1 MTLCNTHKYS
11 VYHFSRRRKLTN
23 EFSTCSDIKNNNF
36 RCLILDSRSNERVS
50 CGPFRSYH
58 SLKRW
63 ILFKVKSSNA
73 LSNKL
78 GWSYGH
84 INRSMNTKDTIT
96 YALIVKTPGNIFQ
109 LEGIIIAQSLV
120 DEAELLFVF
129 VRKVS
134 RRTGLG
140 AFLLENALRHLA
152 RTGTIDVFLEVAR
165 SNRAATH
172 LYEKNFFRC
181 VGTRTNYYKQGK
193 VRAEDAIVYRRTL
206 SSAAIL
212 TKKSR

>member
-11 VYHFSRRRKLTN
+11 VYHFSSRKKLTN

-36 RCLILDSRSNERVS
+36 RCLILDSRSNEKVS

-84 INRSMNTKDTIT
+84 IKRSMDTRNNIT
-96 YALIVKTPGNIFQ
+96 YALTVKTPGNIFQ

-206 SSAAIL
+206 SSSAIL
-212 TKKSR
+212 TKKST

>member
-11 VYHFSRRRKLTN
+11 VYHFSRRKKLTN

-36 RCLILDSRSNERVS
+36 RCLILDSRSNEKVS

-84 INRSMNTKDTIT
+84 IKRSMDTKDNIT
-96 YALIVKTPGNIFQ
+96 YALTVKTPGNIFQ

-140 AFLLENALRHLA
+140 EFLLNNALRHLA
-152 RTGTIDVFLEVAR
+152 STGTIDVFLEVAR
-165 SNRAATH
+165 SNRAAAL
-172 LYEKNFFRC
+172 LYEKNFFRP
-181 VGTRTNYYKQGK
+181 VGTRTKYYKQGK
-193 VRAEDAIVYRRTL
+193 ARAEDAIVYRRTL
-206 SSAAIL
+206 RS
-212 TKKSR
+212 

>member
-11 VYHFSRRRKLTN
+11 VYHFSRRKKLTN
-23 EFSTCSDIKNNNF
+23 EFSTCFGPNNNNI
-36 RCLILDSRSNERVS
+36 RCLVLDSRSNEKVS

-84 INRSMNTKDTIT
+84 IKRSMDTRNNIT
-96 YALIVKTPGNIFQ
+96 YALTVKTPGNIFQ

-140 AFLLENALRHLA
+140 AFLLNNALRHLA
-152 RTGTIDVFLEVAR
+152 STGTIDVFLEVGK
-165 SNRAATH
+165 SNRAAAL
-172 LYEKNFFRC
+172 LYEKNFFRP
-181 VGTRTNYYKQGK
+181 VGTRTKYYKHRKAG
-193 VRAEDAIVYRRTL
+193 AEDAIVYRRTL
-206 SSAAIL
+206 SS
-212 TKKSR
+212 

>member
-11 VYHFSRRRKLTN
+11 VYHFSRRKKLTK
-23 EFSTCSDIKNNNF
+23 EFSTCFGINNNNI
-36 RCLILDSRSNERVS
+36 RCLILDSRSNEKVS

-78 GWSYGH
+78 GWSYGQ
-84 INRSMNTKDTIT
+84 IKRSMDTRNNIT
-96 YALIVKTPGNIFQ
+96 YALTVKTPGNIFE
-109 LEGIIIAQSLV
+109 LAGIIIAQSLV
-120 DEAELLFVF
+120 DEAELLFIF

-140 AFLLENALRHLA
+140 AFLLNNALRHLA
-152 RTGTIDVFLEVAR
+152 STGTIDVFLEVAR
-165 SNRAATH
+165 SNRAAAL
-172 LYEKNFFRC
+172 LYEKNLFKP
-181 VGTRTNYYKQGK
+181 VGTRTKYYKQGNAG
-193 VRAEDAIVYRRTL
+193 AEDAIVYRRTL
-206 SSAAIL
+206 SS
-212 TKKSR
+212 

>member
-11 VYHFSRRRKLTN
+11 VHHFSRRKKLTN
-23 EFSTCSDIKNNNF
+23 EFSTCSGINNNNI
-36 RCLILDSRSNERVS
+36 RCLILDNRSNEKVS

-63 ILFKVKSSNA
+63 ILFKVKSNNA

-84 INRSMNTKDTIT
+84 IKRSMDTRNNIT
-96 YALIVKTPGNIFQ
+96 YALTVKTPGNIFQ

-140 AFLLENALRHLA
+140 AFLLNNALRHLA
-152 RTGTIDVFLEVAR
+152 STGTIDVFLEVAR
-165 SNRAATH
+165 SNRAAAL
-172 LYEKNFFRC
+172 LYEKNFFRP
-181 VGTRTNYYKQGK
+181 VGTRTKYYKQGK
-193 VRAEDAIVYRRTL
+193 ARAEDAIVYRRTL
-206 SSAAIL
+206 SS
-212 TKKSR
+212 

>member
-1 MTLCNTHKYS
+1 MTWCNTHKYS
-11 VYHFSRRRKLTN
+11 VYHFSRRKKLTN
-23 EFSTCSDIKNNNF
+23 EISTCFGINNNNI
-36 RCLILDSRSNERVS
+36 RCLILDSRSNEKVS

-73 LSNKL
+73 LPNKL

-84 INRSMNTKDTIT
+84 IKRSMDTRSNIT
-96 YALIVKTPGNIFQ
+96 YALTVKTPGNIFQ

-140 AFLLENALRHLA
+140 AFLLNNALRHLA
-152 RTGTIDVFLEVAR
+152 STGTIDVFLEVAR
-165 SNRAATH
+165 SNRAAAL
-172 LYEKNFFRC
+172 LYEKNFFIP
-181 VGTRTNYYKQGK
+181 VGTRTKYYKQGK
-193 VRAEDAIVYRRTL
+193 ARAEDAIVYRRTL
-206 SSAAIL
+206 SS
-212 TKKSR
+212 

>member
-1 MTLCNTHKYS
+1 MTLCSIHKYS
-11 VYHFSRRRKLTN
+11 VYHFSRRKKLTK
-23 EFSTCSDIKNNNF
+23 EFSTCSGIKNNNI
-36 RCLILDSRSNERVS
+36 RCLILDSRSNEKVS

-84 INRSMNTKDTIT
+84 IKRSMDTRNNIT
-96 YALIVKTPGNIFQ
+96 YALTVKTPGNIFQ

-140 AFLLENALRHLA
+140 AFLLEKALRHLA
-152 RTGTIDVFLEVAR
+152 RTATIDVFLEVAR
-165 SNRAATH
+165 SNRAAKH

-193 VRAEDAIVYRRTL
+193 AGAEDAIVYRRTL
-206 SSAAIL
+206 SS
-212 TKKSR
+212 

>member
-1 MTLCNTHKYS
+1 MTLCKTHKYS
-11 VYHFSRRRKLTN
+11 VYHFSRRKKLTK
-23 EFSTCSDIKNNNF
+23 EFSTCFGINNNNI
-36 RCLILDSRSNERVS
+36 RCLILDSRSNEKVS

-84 INRSMNTKDTIT
+84 IKRSMDTRNNIT
-96 YALIVKTPGNIFQ
+96 YALTVKTPGNIFQ

-140 AFLLENALRHLA
+140 AFLLNNALRHLA
-152 RTGTIDVFLEVAR
+152 STGTIDVFLEVAR
-165 SNRAATH
+165 SNRAAAL
-172 LYEKNFFRC
+172 LYEKNFFRP
-181 VGTRTNYYKQGK
+181 VGTRTKYYKQGK
-193 VRAEDAIVYRRTL
+193 ARAEDAIVYRRTL
-206 SSAAIL
+206 SS
-212 TKKSR
+212 

>member
-1 MTLCNTHKYS
+1 
-11 VYHFSRRRKLTN
+11 
-23 EFSTCSDIKNNNF
+23 
-36 RCLILDSRSNERVS
+36 
-50 CGPFRSYH
+50 
-58 SLKRW
+58 
-63 ILFKVKSSNA
+63 
-73 LSNKL
+73 
-78 GWSYGH
+78 
-84 INRSMNTKDTIT
+84 MNTKDTIT

-129 VRKVS
+129 VRKIS

-206 SSAAIL
+206 SSSAIL
-212 TKKSR
+212 TKKSTWL

>member
-1 MTLCNTHKYS
+1 MTLPNTDKYK
-11 VYHFSRRRKLTN
+11 VYHFNGGKKLSDK
-23 EFSTCSDIKNNNF
+23 FSNCSGIKNNNF
-36 RCLILDSRSNERVS
+36 RCLILDSRSNEKVS

-84 INRSMNTKDTIT
+84 IKRSMDTKDNIT
-96 YALIVKTPGNIFQ
+96 YALTVKTRGNIFQ
-109 LEGIIIAQSLV
+109 LEGIIIAQSLL

-129 VRKVS
+129 VRKAS

-140 AFLLENALRHLA
+140 AFLLNNALGHLA
-152 RTGTIDVFLEVAR
+152 STGTINVFLEVAK
-165 SNRAATH
+165 SNRVAAL
-172 LYEKNFFRC
+172 LYEKNFFRP
-181 VGTRTNYYKQGK
+181 VGTRTNYYKRGK
-193 VRAEDAIVYRRTL
+193 AGTEDAIIYRRTL
-206 SSAAIL
+206 SS
-212 TKKSR
+212 

>member
-36 RCLILDSRSNERVS
+36 RCLILDSRSNEKVS

-84 INRSMNTKDTIT
+84 IKRSMDNRDNIT
-96 YALIVKTPGNIFQ
+96 YALAVKTPGNIFQ

-140 AFLLENALRHLA
+140 AFLLNNALGHLA
-152 RTGTIDVFLEVAR
+152 STGTIDVFLEVAR
-165 SNRAATH
+165 SNRAAAL
-172 LYEKNFFRC
+172 LYEKNFFRP
-181 VGTRTNYYKQGK
+181 VGTRTKYYKQGK
-193 VRAEDAIVYRRTL
+193 ARPEDAIVYRRTL
-206 SSAAIL
+206 RS
-212 TKKSR
+212 

>member
-1 MTLCNTHKYS
+1 MTWCNTHKYS
-11 VYHFSRRRKLTN
+11 VYHFSGRKKLSN
-23 EFSTCSDIKNNNF
+23 EFSTCFGINNNNI
-36 RCLILDSRSNERVS
+36 RCLILDSRSNEKVS

-84 INRSMNTKDTIT
+84 IKRSMDTKDNIT
-96 YALIVKTPGNIFQ
+96 YALTVKTPGNIFQ
-109 LEGIIIAQSLV
+109 LEGIIIAQSLL

-129 VRKVS
+129 VRKAS

-140 AFLLENALRHLA
+140 AFLLNNALRHLA
-152 RTGTIDVFLEVAR
+152 STGTIDVFLEVAR
-165 SNRAATH
+165 SNRAAAL
-172 LYEKNFFRC
+172 LYEKNFFRP
-181 VGTRTNYYKQGK
+181 VGTRTKYYKQGK
-193 VRAEDAIVYRRTL
+193 ARAEDAIVYRRTL
-206 SSAAIL
+206 SS
-212 TKKSR
+212 

>member
-11 VYHFSRRRKLTN
+11 VYHFSRRKKLTN
-23 EFSTCSDIKNNNF
+23 EFSTCSGINNNNI
-36 RCLILDSRSNERVS
+36 RCLILDSRSNEKVS

-84 INRSMNTKDTIT
+84 IKRSMDTRNNIT
-96 YALIVKTPGNIFQ
+96 YALTVKTPGNIFQ

-140 AFLLENALRHLA
+140 AFLLNNALRHLSS
-152 RTGTIDVFLEVAR
+152 TGTIDVFLEVAR
-165 SNRAATH
+165 SNRAAAL
-172 LYEKNFFRC
+172 LYEKNFFKP
-181 VGTRTNYYKQGK
+181 VGTRPKYYKQGK
-193 VRAEDAIVYRRTL
+193 AGAEDAIVYRRTL
-206 SSAAIL
+206 SS
-212 TKKSR
+212 

>member
-1 MTLCNTHKYS
+1 MTLSNTHKYS
-11 VYHFSRRRKLTN
+11 VYHFSRRKKLTN

-36 RCLILDSRSNERVS
+36 RCLILDSRSNEKVS

-84 INRSMNTKDTIT
+84 IKRSMDTKDNIT
-96 YALIVKTPGNIFQ
+96 YALTVKTPGNIFQ
-109 LEGIIIAQSLV
+109 LEGIIIAQSLL

-129 VRKVS
+129 VRKAS

-140 AFLLENALRHLA
+140 AFLLNNALRHLA
-152 RTGTIDVFLEVAR
+152 STGTIDVFLEVAR
-165 SNRAATH
+165 SNRVAAL
-172 LYEKNFFRC
+172 LYEKNFFRP
-181 VGTRTNYYKQGK
+181 VGSRTKYYKQGK
-193 VRAEDAIVYRRTL
+193 ARAEDAIVYRRTL
-206 SSAAIL
+206 SS
-212 TKKSR
+212 

>member
-11 VYHFSRRRKLTN
+11 VYHFSRRKKLTN

-36 RCLILDSRSNERVS
+36 RCLILDSRSNEKVS

-84 INRSMNTKDTIT
+84 IKRSMDTKDNIT
-96 YALIVKTPGNIFQ
+96 YALTVKTPGNIFQ
-109 LEGIIIAQSLV
+109 LEGIIIAQSLL

-129 VRKVS
+129 VRKAS

-140 AFLLENALRHLA
+140 AFLLNNALRHLA
-152 RTGTIDVFLEVAR
+152 STGTIDVFLEVAR
-165 SNRAATH
+165 SNRAAAL
-172 LYEKNFFRC
+172 LYEKNFFSP
-181 VGTRTNYYKQGK
+181 VGTRTKYYKQGK
-193 VRAEDAIVYRRTL
+193 ARAEDAIVYRRTL
-206 SSAAIL
+206 SS
-212 TKKSR
+212 

>member
-1 MTLCNTHKYS
+1 MTWCNTHKYS
-11 VYHFSRRRKLTN
+11 VYHFSRRKKLNN
-23 EFSTCSDIKNNNF
+23 EISTCFGINNNNI
-36 RCLILDSRSNERVS
+36 RCLILDSRSNEKVS

-63 ILFKVKSSNA
+63 ILFKVKSNNA

-84 INRSMNTKDTIT
+84 IKRSMDTRNNIT
-96 YALIVKTPGNIFQ
+96 YALTVKTPGNIFQ

-120 DEAELLFVF
+120 DEAELLFIF

-140 AFLLENALRHLA
+140 AFLLNNALRHLA
-152 RTGTIDVFLEVAR
+152 STGTIDVFLEVAR
-165 SNRAATH
+165 SNRAAAL
-172 LYEKNFFRC
+172 LYEKNFFRP
-181 VGTRTNYYKQGK
+181 VGTRTKYYKQGK
-193 VRAEDAIVYRRTL
+193 AGAEDAIVYRRTL
-206 SSAAIL
+206 SS
-212 TKKSR
+212 

>member
-1 MTLCNTHKYS
+1 MTFCNTHKYS
-11 VYHFSRRRKLTN
+11 VYHFSRRKKLTK
-23 EFSTCSDIKNNNF
+23 EFSTCFGINNNNI
-36 RCLILDSRSNERVS
+36 RCLILDSRSNEKVS

-63 ILFKVKSSNA
+63 ILFKVKSNNA

-84 INRSMNTKDTIT
+84 IKRSMDTRNNIT
-96 YALIVKTPGNIFQ
+96 YALTVKTPGNIFQ

-120 DEAELLFVF
+120 DEAELLFIF

-140 AFLLENALRHLA
+140 AFLLNNALKHLA
-152 RTGTIDVFLEVAR
+152 STGTIDVFLEVAR
-165 SNRAATH
+165 SNRAAAL
-172 LYEKNFFRC
+172 LYEKNFFIP
-181 VGTRTNYYKQGK
+181 VGTRTKYYKQGK
-193 VRAEDAIVYRRTL
+193 ARAEDAIVYRRTL
-206 SSAAIL
+206 SS
-212 TKKSR
+212 

>member
-1 MTLCNTHKYS
+1 MTWCNTHKYS
-11 VYHFSRRRKLTN
+11 VYHFSRRKKLTN
-23 EFSTCSDIKNNNF
+23 EISTCFGINNNNI
-36 RCLILDSRSNERVS
+36 RCLILDSRSNEKVS

-63 ILFKVKSSNA
+63 ILFKVKSNNA

-78 GWSYGH
+78 GWSYRH
-84 INRSMNTKDTIT
+84 IKRSMDTRNNIT
-96 YALIVKTPGNIFQ
+96 YALTVKTPGNIFQ

-140 AFLLENALRHLA
+140 AFLLNNALRHLA
-152 RTGTIDVFLEVAR
+152 STGTIDVFLEVAR
-165 SNRAATH
+165 SNRAAAL
-172 LYEKNFFRC
+172 LYEKNFFRP
-181 VGTRTNYYKQGK
+181 VGTRTKYYKQGK
-193 VRAEDAIVYRRTL
+193 AGAEDAIVYRKTL
-206 SSAAIL
+206 SS
-212 TKKSR
+212 

>member
-1 MTLCNTHKYS
+1 MTLCNTSKHS
-11 VYHFSRRRKLTN
+11 VYHCSRRKKLTN
-23 EFSTCSDIKNNNF
+23 EFSTCSDIKNNNI
-36 RCLILDSRSNERVS
+36 RCLILDSRSNEKVS

-84 INRSMNTKDTIT
+84 IKRSMDTKDNIT
-96 YALIVKTPGNIFQ
+96 YALTVKTPGNIFQ
-109 LEGIIIAQSLV
+109 LEGIIIAQSLL

-129 VRKVS
+129 VRKAS

-140 AFLLENALRHLA
+140 AFLLNNALRHLA
-152 RTGTIDVFLEVAR
+152 STGTIDVFLEVAR
-165 SNRAATH
+165 SNRAAAL
-172 LYEKNFFRC
+172 LYEKNFFRP
-181 VGTRTNYYKQGK
+181 VGTRTKYYMQGK
-193 VRAEDAIVYRRTL
+193 ARADDAIVYRRTL
-206 SSAAIL
+206 RS
-212 TKKSR
+212 

>member
-1 MTLCNTHKYS
+1 MTLRNTHKYS
-11 VYHFSRRRKLTN
+11 VYHFNRRKKLTE
-23 EFSTCSDIKNNNF
+23 EFSTCSGIKDNNI
-36 RCLILDSRSNERVS
+36 RCLILDSRSNEKTW

-63 ILFKVKSSNA
+63 ILIKVKSSNA

-84 INRSMNTKDTIT
+84 IKRSMDTRDNIT
-96 YALIVKTPGNIFQ
+96 YALTVKTTGNFFQ

-140 AFLLENALRHLA
+140 GVLLNNALRHLA
-152 RTGTIDVFLEVAR
+152 STGTIDVFLEVER
-165 SNRAATH
+165 SNRTAAL
-172 LYEKNFFRC
+172 LYEKNFFRP
-181 VGTRTNYYKQGK
+181 VGIRTNYYKRG
-193 VRAEDAIVYRRTL
+193 RAGSEDAIVYRRTF
-206 SSAAIL
+206 SS
-212 TKKSR
+212 

>member
-11 VYHFSRRRKLTN
+11 VYHFSRRKKLTN
-23 EFSTCSDIKNNNF
+23 EFSTRSDIKNNNF
-36 RCLILDSRSNERVS
+36 RCLILDSRSNEKVS

-84 INRSMNTKDTIT
+84 IKRSMDTKDNIT
-96 YALIVKTPGNIFQ
+96 YALTVKTPGNIFQ
-109 LEGIIIAQSLV
+109 LEGIIIAQSLL

-129 VRKVS
+129 VRKAS

-140 AFLLENALRHLA
+140 AFLLNNALRHLA
-152 RTGTIDVFLEVAR
+152 STGTIDVFLEVAR
-165 SNRAATH
+165 SNRAAAL
-172 LYEKNFFRC
+172 LYEKNFFRP
-181 VGTRTNYYKQGK
+181 VGTRTKYYKQGK
-193 VRAEDAIVYRRTL
+193 ARAEDAIVYRRTL
-206 SSAAIL
+206 RS
-212 TKKSR
+212 

>member
-11 VYHFSRRRKLTN
+11 VYHFSRRKKLPN
-23 EFSTCSDIKNNNF
+23 EFSTYFNENNNI
-36 RCLILDSRSNERVS
+36 RCLILDSRSNEKVS

-84 INRSMNTKDTIT
+84 IKRSMDTRNNIT
-96 YALIVKTPGNIFQ
+96 YALTVKTPGNIFQ

-140 AFLLENALRHLA
+140 AFLLNNALRHLA
-152 RTGTIDVFLEVAR
+152 STGTIDVFLEVAR
-165 SNRAATH
+165 SNRAAAL
-172 LYEKNFFRC
+172 LYEKNFFRP
-181 VGTRTNYYKQGK
+181 VGTRTKYYKQGK
-193 VRAEDAIVYRRTL
+193 AGAEDAIVYRRTL
-206 SSAAIL
+206 SS
-212 TKKSR
+212 

>member
-11 VYHFSRRRKLTN
+11 VYHFSRRKKLTN
-23 EFSTCSDIKNNNF
+23 EFSTCSDIKNNNI
-36 RCLILDSRSNERVS
+36 RCLILDSRSNEKVS

-84 INRSMNTKDTIT
+84 IKRSMDTKDNIT
-96 YALIVKTPGNIFQ
+96 YALTVKTPGNIFQ
-109 LEGIIIAQSLV
+109 LEGIIIAQSLL

-129 VRKVS
+129 VRKAS

-140 AFLLENALRHLA
+140 AFLLNNALRHLA
-152 RTGTIDVFLEVAR
+152 STGTIDVFLEVAR
-165 SNRAATH
+165 SNRAAAL
-172 LYEKNFFRC
+172 LYEKNFFRP
-181 VGTRTNYYKQGK
+181 VGTRTKYYKQGK
-193 VRAEDAIVYRRTL
+193 ARAEDAIVYRRTL
-206 SSAAIL
+206 SS
-212 TKKSR
+212 

>member
-11 VYHFSRRRKLTN
+11 VYHFSRRKKLTN
-23 EFSTCSDIKNNNF
+23 EFSTCSGIKNNNI
-36 RCLILDSRSNERVS
+36 RCLILDSRSNKKVS

-84 INRSMNTKDTIT
+84 IKRSMDTKDNIT
-96 YALIVKTPGNIFQ
+96 YALTVKTPGNIFQ
-109 LEGIIIAQSLV
+109 LEGIIIAQSLM

-129 VRKVS
+129 VRKAS

-140 AFLLENALRHLA
+140 AFLLNNALRHLA
-152 RTGTIDVFLEVAR
+152 STGTIDVFLEVAR
-165 SNRAATH
+165 SNRVAAL
-172 LYEKNFFRC
+172 LYEKNFFRP
-181 VGTRTNYYKQGK
+181 VGTRTKYYKQGK
-193 VRAEDAIVYRRTL
+193 ARAEDAIVYRRTL
-206 SSAAIL
+206 SS
-212 TKKSR
+212 

>member
-1 MTLCNTHKYS
+1 MILCNTHKYS
-11 VYHFSRRRKLTN
+11 VYHFSRRKKLTN

-36 RCLILDSRSNERVS
+36 RCLILDSRSNEKVS

-84 INRSMNTKDTIT
+84 IKRSMDTKDNIT
-96 YALIVKTPGNIFQ
+96 YALTVKTPGNIFQ
-109 LEGIIIAQSLV
+109 LEGIIIARSLL

-129 VRKVS
+129 VRKAS

-140 AFLLENALRHLA
+140 AFLLNNALRHLA
-152 RTGTIDVFLEVAR
+152 STGTIEVFLEVAR
-165 SNRAATH
+165 SNRAAAL
-172 LYEKNFFRC
+172 LYEKNFFRP
-181 VGTRTNYYKQGK
+181 VGTRTKYYKQGK
-193 VRAEDAIVYRRTL
+193 ARAEDAIVYRRTL
-206 SSAAIL
+206 SS
-212 TKKSR
+212 

>member
-1 MTLCNTHKYS
+1 MTLCSIHKYS
-11 VYHFSRRRKLTN
+11 VYHFSRRKKLTK
-23 EFSTCSDIKNNNF
+23 EFSTCSGIKNNNI
-36 RCLILDSRSNERVS
+36 RCLILDSRSNEKVS

-84 INRSMNTKDTIT
+84 IKRSMDTKDNIT
-96 YALIVKTPGNIFQ
+96 YALTVKTPGNIFQ
-109 LEGIIIAQSLV
+109 LGGIIIAQSLL

-129 VRKVS
+129 VRKAS

-140 AFLLENALRHLA
+140 AFLLNNALGHLA
-152 RTGTIDVFLEVAR
+152 STGTINVFLEVAK
-165 SNRAATH
+165 SNRAAAL
-172 LYEKNFFRC
+172 LYGKNFFRP
-181 VGTRTNYYKQGK
+181 VGTRTKYYKQGK
-193 VRAEDAIVYRRTL
+193 ARAEDAIVYRRTL
-206 SSAAIL
+206 SS
-212 TKKSR
+212 

>member
-11 VYHFSRRRKLTN
+11 VYHFSRRKKLTN

-36 RCLILDSRSNERVS
+36 RCLILDSRSNEKVS

-84 INRSMNTKDTIT
+84 IKRSMDTKDNIT
-96 YALIVKTPGNIFQ
+96 YALTVKTPGNIFQ
-109 LEGIIIAQSLV
+109 LEGIIIAQSLL

-129 VRKVS
+129 VRKAS

-140 AFLLENALRHLA
+140 AFLLNNALRHLA
-152 RTGTIDVFLEVAR
+152 STGTIDVFLEVAR
-165 SNRAATH
+165 SNRAAVL
-172 LYEKNFFRC
+172 LYEKNFFRPF
-181 VGTRTNYYKQGK
+181 GTRTKYYKQGK
-193 VRAEDAIVYRRTL
+193 AGAEDAIVYRRTL
-206 SSAAIL
+206 SS
-212 TKKSR
+212 